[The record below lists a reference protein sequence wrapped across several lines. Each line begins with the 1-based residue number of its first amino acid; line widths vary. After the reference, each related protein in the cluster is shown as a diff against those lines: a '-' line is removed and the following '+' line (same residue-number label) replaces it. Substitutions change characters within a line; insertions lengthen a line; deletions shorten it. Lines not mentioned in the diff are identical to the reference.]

1 MSRQSPGQI
10 ARILIVEDHPQ
21 VAELLEAFLA
31 DMPDVCTL
39 VARNG
44 EQALA
49 KVRDWAPDLVLL
61 DVMMPRMSGFEACR
75 TIKEDPQTRD
85 IPIIMV
91 TALNA
96 DADYERA
103 CEAGADD
110 FLRKP
115 VNRVELKTRIQS
127 LLELRRLR
135 MQLRTSPSQHPPPP
149 DRRSEP

>member
-1 MSRQSPGQI
+1 MNSQSPSSV
-10 ARILIVEDHPQ
+10 ARVLIVEDHPQ

-31 DMPDVCTL
+31 DMPDVCTRI
-39 VARNG
+39 ARNG

-49 KVRDWAPDLVLL
+49 NVREWAPDLILL

-75 TIKEDPQTRD
+75 AIKEDPQTRD
-85 IPIIMV
+85 IPILMV
-91 TALNA
+91 TALNT
-96 DADYERA
+96 DADFERA

-115 VNRVELKTRIQS
+115 VNRVELRMRIQS

-135 MQLRTSPSQHPPPP
+135 KQLRTLPSRGNRPP
-149 DRRSEP
+149 DQGPET